1 MKTIPNYPQCH
12 QDRKAQKLLD
22 RIDKKL
28 REIAATQNS
37 LQAAPSKQRPS
48 AA

>member
-1 MKTIPNYPQCH
+1 MKDSPNYPQCH
-12 QDRKAQKLLD
+12 QDRKVQELLD
-22 RIDKKL
+22 RIDRKL
-28 REIAATQNS
+28 QEKAATQNS